1 MTLRWELIYPY
12 FTSEDTEKLNDYS
25 KITQP
30 VSSRARIQASVVW
43 QVSIFLVTGV
53 NSWKDSNVSTAAFVS
68 FLNAQAYFF
77 YVPFFNEKYTEI
89 EFLKLLLM
97 NAYLIVGTTN
107 VFFFH

>member
-43 QVSIFLVTGV
+43 QVSMFLVTGG

-68 FLNAQAYFF
+68 FLNAQAYFSTC
-77 YVPFFNEKYTEI
+77 PF
-89 EFLKLLLM
+89 LM
-97 NAYLIVGTTN
+97 KNIQK
-107 VFFFH
+107 